1 MKNIVKKSSL
11 VLAMVAM
18 LSSCDNFDEINVNP
32 TAANADQVQV
42 EYFIN
47 NSIIGAQMNPDVA
60 ERSFVLYWKT
70 AGHQMLS
77 TGISG
82 GSYDDGWSSA
92 YYNSSANWLNAVNTA
107 IQIADEQQAKGIV
120 KPYSGNL
127 KQVARI
133 WRA

>member
-32 TAANADQVQV
+32 TAANADQEQV

-60 ERSFVLYWKT
+60 ER
-70 AGHQMLS
+70 
-77 TGISG
+77 
-82 GSYDDGWSSA
+82 
-92 YYNSSANWLNAVNTA
+92 
-107 IQIADEQQAKGIV
+107 
-120 KPYSGNL
+120 
-127 KQVARI
+127 
-133 WRA
+133 